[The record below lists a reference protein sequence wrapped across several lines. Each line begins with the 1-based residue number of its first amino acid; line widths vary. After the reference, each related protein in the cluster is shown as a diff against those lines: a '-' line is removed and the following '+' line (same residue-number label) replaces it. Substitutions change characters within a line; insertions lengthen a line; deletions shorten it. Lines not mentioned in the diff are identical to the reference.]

1 MWLLWVWWL
10 WVWLWGCRSS
20 HRHNVHQP
28 FHPFIVQPDVSP
40 QRRELKGALWAVP
53 RVEPALGMVG
63 VDGAD
68 GEEVFADVGGD
79 VEHAGDGD
87 VARMGEGG
95 RGGG

>member
-1 MWLLWVWWL
+1 M
-10 WVWLWGCRSS
+10 
-20 HRHNVHQP
+20 
-28 FHPFIVQPDVSP
+28 
-40 QRRELKGALWAVP
+40 WAVP

-68 GEEVFADVGGD
+68 GEEVFADVSGD

-95 RGGG
+95 G

>member
-1 MWLLWVWWL
+1 M
-10 WVWLWGCRSS
+10 
-20 HRHNVHQP
+20 
-28 FHPFIVQPDVSP
+28 QPDVSP
-40 QRRELKGALWAVP
+40 QRRELKGALWGVP
-53 RVEPALGMVG
+53 RVEPALSMVG

-79 VEHAGDGD
+79 VEDAGDGD